1 MKDSTGWHHIWSSPY
16 MENTV
21 ERVAL
26 NAKVVAQNQENTNKM
41 VAASMGNLVQ
51 LWLIMD
57 DGSSRE
63 IGKSN

>member
-1 MKDSTGWHHIWSSPY
+1 

>member
-41 VAASMGNLVQ
+41 VAALMGNLVQ
-51 LWLIMD
+51 FMN
-57 DGSSRE
+57 R
-63 IGKSN
+63 